1 MTRRVPLIV
10 VAFAVVL
17 TAVTSA
23 CSGDEAISERSTPIP
38 SPMVQVA
45 ITPSPVTII
54 DTATP
59 TPTPTATPTIS
70 ENPLERCTGVANL
83 VPLPESRSQNQ
94 STPDP
99 LELLRQS
106 VDAMSELESFATTT
120 VLLETFEDRGED
132 FRELQKPKCLLREGK
147 YEHPDRAVTR
157 RTTYEE
163 RGLSVVSQEQK
174 LWIGESHYGRRYD
187 HYLWTLRPAYWSG
200 TISSRSFLP
209 FVMLSL
215 LKGEYPSQIEVK
227 VRLVGTELLDGV
239 AVYHVRREV
248 TSPPI
253 ESGNIASL
261 WIGVDDLLVRRAH
274 WARAGTVNH
283 HQPYLITFFSDLYE
297 FHSFNEDFNIQLPP
311 DDEIARP

>member
-1 MTRRVPLIV
+1 MTWRVHLIV

-17 TAVTSA
+17 TAVVGA

-59 TPTPTATPTIS
+59 TPTATPTIS
-70 ENPLERCTGVANL
+70 ENPWERCMGAANL

-147 YEHPDRAVTR
+147 YENPGRAATR
-157 RTTYEE
+157 RTRFEVET
-163 RGLSVVSQEQK
+163 LSYVSQYER
-174 LWIGESHYGRRYD
+174 LWIGQSAYSREDDDRLWQPLDYD
-187 HYLWTLRPAYWSG
+187 FMPTPE
-200 TISSRSFLP
+200 IFLP
-209 FVMLSL
+209 LVMVSL
-215 LKGEYPSQIEVK
+215 VKGEYPSEIEFK

-283 HQPYLITFFSDLYE
+283 HQPYLITFSATSMNSTPSTRTSTFSRL
-297 FHSFNEDFNIQLPP
+297 LMT
-311 DDEIARP
+311 R

>member
-1 MTRRVPLIV
+1 MTLRVPLIV

-17 TAVTSA
+17 TAVVGA
-23 CSGDEAISERSTPIP
+23 CSADEAISERSTPIP
-38 SPMVQVA
+38 SPIVQVA

-59 TPTPTATPTIS
+59 TPTATPTIS
-70 ENPLERCTGVANL
+70 ENPWERCMGAANL
-83 VPLPESRSQNQ
+83 VPLPESSSQNQ

-99 LELLRQS
+99 LELLHQS
-106 VDAMSELESFATTT
+106 AVAMSELESFATTK
-120 VLLETFEDRGED
+120 VALETYDDRSEDYSRQSPQCS
-132 FRELQKPKCLLREGK
+132 LTQTK